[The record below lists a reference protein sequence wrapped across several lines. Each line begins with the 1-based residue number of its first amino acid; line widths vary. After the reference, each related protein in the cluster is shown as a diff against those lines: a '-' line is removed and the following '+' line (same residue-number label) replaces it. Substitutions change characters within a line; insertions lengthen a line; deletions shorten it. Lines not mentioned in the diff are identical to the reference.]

1 VGPRGRACSREAVPG
16 NPNRGSRSDD
26 RDQMLGGGGS
36 TDAGCA
42 APARGSEVTKVG
54 ADAGSR
60 GFEVTGVGQDR
71 REGPGELTR
80 GTPAMRPDQRR

>member
-1 VGPRGRACSREAVPG
+1 VLTRSGTRESEPWIEIGR
-16 NPNRGSRSDD
+16 SRSNV
-26 RDQMLGGGGS
+26 GGGGS